1 MSTKIKLTFETPRGK
16 SYSRTVLAANCPSSG
31 KALKREAEIEAAYHL
46 ESAAGRG
53 NTLKDWD
60 VK

>member
-1 MSTKIKLTFETPRGK
+1 MSTKIKLTFETRRGVQ
-16 SYSRTVLAANCPSSG
+16 YTRTVPTSASSG